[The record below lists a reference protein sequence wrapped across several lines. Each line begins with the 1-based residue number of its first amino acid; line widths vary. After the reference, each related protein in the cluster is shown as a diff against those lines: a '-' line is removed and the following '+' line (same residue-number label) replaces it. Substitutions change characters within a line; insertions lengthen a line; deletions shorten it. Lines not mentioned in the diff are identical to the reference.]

1 MKRRGFLGK
10 LLMGAA
16 ATALA
21 PMATVSAV
29 NPQKIQISS
38 TSDLDHRSLGVER
51 MRIYSSGNV
60 GIAASTPPNTKLS
73 ITV

>member
-1 MKRRGFLGK
+1 
-10 LLMGAA
+10 MGAA

-21 PMATVSAV
+21 PIATISAT
-29 NPQKIQISS
+29 NPQKIQINS

-60 GIAASTPPNTKLS
+60 GISTNIPLNTKLS

>member
-1 MKRRGFLGK
+1 
-10 LLMGAA
+10 MGAA

-21 PMATVSAV
+21 PVATISTI
-29 NPQKIQISS
+29 NPQKIQINS

-60 GIAASTPPNTKLS
+60 GIATSTPPNIKLY
-73 ITV
+73 IND

>member
-1 MKRRGFLGK
+1 
-10 LLMGAA
+10 MGAA

-21 PMATVSAV
+21 PIATVSTV
-29 NPQKIQISS
+29 NPQKIQINS

-60 GIAASTPPNTKLS
+60 GISTNIPLNTKLH
-73 ITV
+73 IND